1 MASVHIFD
9 FRKVTYYICS
19 DFILKRRYVVMV
31 NTSNKDLY
39 DRADQIMREAA
50 ERERENQLKKLE
62 DALAE
67 AIANYDEA
75 KEKLDKIDAGELYD
89 TEKCTPEEKEA
100 IEALVKKE
108 RAQAQKQIE
117 AATDKVRETTAKLND
132 MKKENPSYDEISND
146 SQIPLVEIAKTL
158 AAKAKEL
165 ATAVREAFARQK
177 ELRDK
182 MTQGVITR
190 KEYLADR
197 QRVRSAYKAHR
208 LAFEQKSA
216 VASVNLDQV
225 KEGLKSAEKD
235 LNKALNKAY
244 KAQEKGLSARE
255 KEYYKAQ
262 MKECFL
268 HLVKRGRTKDGLIS
282 PQKFGMAPTGEH
294 AAKIND
300 AFQNVLEAKNRVA
313 ELKKE
318 LFEKEAEKFRADAKY
333 EFMLKPEGMSE
344 KNFDRATAGLRNAIK
359 ETASPEL
366 EYYLDAHEGPGFAFN
381 LDQITQIDRALKSEN
396 ITLDTARYIADRD
409 FNAEKMS
416 GLVALANR
424 GVDVTQ
430 FDKEV
435 IKSMSIEDFNK
446 ECEQALSEH
455 LNSPEYL
462 AQMAVNHDIPLGAEQ
477 EKVAVLKENFEQS
490 YQDKDIEID
499 EVVKEMKE
507 FIEKEHIELD
517 KAGFKK
523 TIDTD
528 EGPEL

>member
-1 MASVHIFD
+1 M
-9 FRKVTYYICS
+9 T
-19 DFILKRRYVVMV
+19 

-89 TEKCTPEEKEA
+89 TEKCTPEERES

-108 RAQAQKQIE
+108 RAQAQEQIE
-117 AATDKVRETTAKLND
+117 AATDRVRETTAKLNEVAKD
-132 MKKENPSYDEISND
+132 KTIELSSED
-146 SQIPLVEIAKTL
+146 SQIPLVEIVKTL

-165 ATAVREAFARQK
+165 AAAVREAFARQK
-177 ELRDK
+177 ELRGK
-182 MTQGVITR
+182 MAQGVITR

-424 GVDVTQ
+424 GMDVTQ

-462 AQMAVNHDIPLGAEQ
+462 AQMAVNHDVPLGAEQ
-477 EKVAVLKENFEQS
+477 EKVAILKENFEQS
-490 YQDKDIEID
+490 YQDKDIETD

-523 TIDTD
+523 VVEKDE